1 MRQVLDRV
9 AFSQEGRDDMSIFDS
24 PEQTHQALM
33 DVGYFTKPEISTV
46 IYLAGKLNRP
56 LLLEGPAGAGKTEL
70 ALSVSKAAKM
80 QFIRLQCYEG
90 ISDKQA
96 MGDFSRALQEMYV
109 LLQSKNQ
116 TQSWDEI
123 RQEIIGRSFFMAG
136 PLLEAL
142 ESPERV
148 VLLIDELDKVGHP
161 FEAMLL
167 EILSV
172 WEMSIPLLGTIRCV
186 HPPFTVITSNQE
198 RFLGYPLRRRSF
210 YIQIEHPTAQLE
222 ASIVA
227 RKTPDASH
235 ELHAFI
241 AGFAQAL
248 RAYPMDK
255 SPSISEM
262 NDLAMALTGLGRVS
276 LYPEDKQI
284 LLPLIAKT
292 EGDRKRLLM
301 KDGFE
306 NLVQL
311 AQKNAEGMIR
321 LERVEAELLTPLKEN
336 LGAAERGAA
345 A

>member
-1 MRQVLDRV
+1 MFES
-9 AFSQEGRDDMSIFDS
+9 A
-24 PEQTHQALM
+24 EQTHRALM

-46 IYLAGKLNRP
+46 IYLAAKRNRP

-70 ALSVSKAAKM
+70 ALSVAKAANM
-80 QFIRLQCYEG
+80 RFIRLQCYEG

-96 MGDFSRALQEMYV
+96 MGDFSLALQEMYV

-116 TQSWDEI
+116 TQSWEDI
-123 RQEIIGRSFFMAG
+123 RKEIIGRSYFMAG

-172 WEMSIPLLGTIRCV
+172 WEMSVPLLGTIRCV

-227 RKTPDASH
+227 RKTPNASH

-262 NDLAMALTGLGRVS
+262 NDLAMALTDLGRVS
-276 LYPEDKQI
+276 LRPEDKNI

-311 AQKNAEGMIR
+311 AQKNADEMIR
-321 LERVEAELLTPLKEN
+321 QEQVDAQFSMASLKTDCLTEVA
-336 LGAAERGAA
+336 GVSA
-345 A
+345 

>member
-1 MRQVLDRV
+1 
-9 AFSQEGRDDMSIFDS
+9 MSIFDS
-24 PEQTHQALM
+24 PERTHQSLI
-33 DVGYFTKPEISTV
+33 DVGYLTKREISTV
-46 IYLAGKLNRP
+46 IYLAGKQNRP

-70 ALSVSKAAKM
+70 ALSVAKAEKM
-80 QFIRLQCYEG
+80 RFIRLQCYEG

-96 MGDFSRALQEMYV
+96 VGDYNRALQEMFV
-109 LLQSKNQ
+109 ILQSKNQ
-116 TQSWDEI
+116 TCSWDEI
-123 RQEIIGRSFFMAG
+123 RKEIIGRAFFIAG

-148 VLLIDELDKVGHP
+148 VLLIDELDKVDHA
-161 FEAMLL
+161 FEATLL

-172 WEMSIPLLGTIRCV
+172 WEMSVPLLGTIRST

-222 ASIVA
+222 AAIVA
-227 RKTPDASH
+227 RKTPNASH

-276 LYPEDKQI
+276 LYPEDKEI

-306 NLVQL
+306 NLVEL
-311 AQKNAEGMIR
+311 ARKNAEEMIR
-321 LERVEAELLTPLKEN
+321 LERVEADLPAPLKKEP
-336 LGAAERGAA
+336 AAATRGATA
-345 A
+345 